1 MKFMYDYQP
10 YMRRNTSVRQAIPCW
25 YLPGTI
31 FTQPTVYGQGD
42 PLRLDTRQR
51 CCTNLFQ
58 LESPVTFINDSKKP
72 LHGTL
77 GLALLYYMSFNSRF
91 NLHVNS
97 HPESHPLLSIL

>member
-1 MKFMYDYQP
+1 MDRETRYDWTRGRDAAQ
-10 YMRRNTSVRQAIPCW
+10 
-25 YLPGTI
+25 I
-31 FTQPTVYGQGD
+31 F
-42 PLRLDTRQR
+42 
-51 CCTNLFQ
+51 FQ

-77 GLALLYYMSFNSRF
+77 GLALPYYMSFNSRF